1 MELDYVPTLS
11 HSKSSN
17 KKKKKRVYWAHLVY
31 FHYFLRIFKY
41 HFPIQK
47 AMFKSF
53 STFEFLKKNQTTY
66 NLMITKWILKESIQL
81 SQNYLPKRYIDFFFF
96 FIPNNYFKHFN
107 FSWAWEPHIMWLAH
121 LHSLLLTLTWIAN
134 HRQPYHPHPSS
145 SSLFLLTIL
154 NVLGCLKGKKIYNSA
169 ILSSNLYKPNK
180 DFLLYFF

>member
-1 MELDYVPTLS
+1 MTIIQLWSWTMSQLYQIIRAQT
-11 HSKSSN
+11 
-17 KKKKKRVYWAHLVY
+17 KKKKQKKRVYWAHLVY

-96 FIPNNYFKHFN
+96 SFQI
-107 FSWAWEPHIMWLAH
+107 
-121 LHSLLLTLTWIAN
+121 
-134 HRQPYHPHPSS
+134 
-145 SSLFLLTIL
+145 TIL
-154 NVLGCLKGKKIYNSA
+154 NILIFLGLENHISCDLHTC
-169 ILSSNLYKPNK
+169 ILCY
-180 DFLLYFF
+180 

>member
-1 MELDYVPTLS
+1 MSQLYHILRAQT
-11 HSKSSN
+11 KN
-17 KKKKKRVYWAHLVY
+17 KKKKMVYWAHLVY

-96 FIPNNYFKHFN
+96 F
-107 FSWAWEPHIMWLAH
+107 
-121 LHSLLLTLTWIAN
+121 
-134 HRQPYHPHPSS
+134 
-145 SSLFLLTIL
+145 
-154 NVLGCLKGKKIYNSA
+154 
-169 ILSSNLYKPNK
+169 
-180 DFLLYFF
+180 